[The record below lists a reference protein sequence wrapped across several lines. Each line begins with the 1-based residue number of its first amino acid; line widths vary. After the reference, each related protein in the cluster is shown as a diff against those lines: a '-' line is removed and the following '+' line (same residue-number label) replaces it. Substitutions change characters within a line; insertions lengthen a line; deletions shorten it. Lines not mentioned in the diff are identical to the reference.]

1 MLGYLDEDG
10 NIVSY
15 KPAQSVLSGKQYK
28 FNLYAVSDSNIKDKL
43 LKGELKIGIQ
53 AVDSRNN
60 VGYAEIIHYNRDL
73 IPLD

>member
-1 MLGYLDEDG
+1 M
-10 NIVSY
+10 
-15 KPAQSVLSGKQYK
+15 
-28 FNLYAVSDSNIKDKL
+28 KDKL